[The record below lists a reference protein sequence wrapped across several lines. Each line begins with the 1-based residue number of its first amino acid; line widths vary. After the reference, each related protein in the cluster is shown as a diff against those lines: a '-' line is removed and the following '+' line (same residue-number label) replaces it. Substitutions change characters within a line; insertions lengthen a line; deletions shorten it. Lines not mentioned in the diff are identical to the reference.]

1 MSCFIKRHYQSLDLK
16 VSYISVAQLQF
27 TLCEQTC
34 KVDKYFTLS
43 EGIIDLQ
50 ISQMRSEFV
59 FVGSMGSSIPTF
71 GSFSNTEPLLLL
83 QSLHFRPE
91 RHDPNSVGSKHLLQ
105 LHTKFLFFAKK
116 ILDEKITADDD
127 MSW

>member
-1 MSCFIKRHYQSLDLK
+1 MSCFIKRHYQLLDLN

-59 FVGSMGSSIPTF
+59 FVGSMGSNTPTF

-83 QSLHFRPE
+83 QSLHLRPE
-91 RHDPNSVGSKHLLQ
+91 RQDPNSVGSKHRLQ
-105 LHTKFLFFAKK
+105 RHTKFLVFA
-116 ILDEKITADDD
+116 EQ
-127 MSW
+127 